1 MDSALLTQLGE
12 AFVASTMTPLLVAQ
26 IQEAT
31 KIIPL
36 GHLISPA
43 SSEAF
48 EDHEVAL
55 RRL

>member
-1 MDSALLTQLGE
+1 MNSALPTQLGE
-12 AFVASTMTPLLVAQ
+12 ASVVSTMNPLPIAQ
-26 IQEAT
+26 IQEVT

-36 GHLISPA
+36 AHLISPA

>member
-1 MDSALLTQLGE
+1 MNSALPTQLGE
-12 AFVASTMTPLLVAQ
+12 ASVASTMTTVLAAQ

-36 GHLISPA
+36 AHLISPA